1 MDRRRCFFLFF
12 FKKKEMA
19 EDYFKERNEYE
30 LLAGYYSPVSDAY
43 GKEGLAEAMHRVKM
57 CQLAV
62 ESTSDWLM
70 VDSWESRQE
79 RYQRTAVVLDHFD
92 HQLNNV
98 HGGIQTKQGI
108 FFYKKKREKQ

>member
-1 MDRRRCFFLFF
+1 MEDETKTPLVLVACGSFSPITYLHLRMF
-12 FKKKEMA
+12 EMA
-19 EDYFKERNEYE
+19 EDYLKERNEYE

-92 HQLNNV
+92 HQLNDL
-98 HGGIQTKQGI
+98 HGGSL
-108 FFYKKKREKQ
+108 